1 MVDPDD
7 TAPDVEDKMTDV
19 IERRLFIE
27 RAFRPGQM
35 GNTHAIPV
43 RKPDGT
49 SWLVSDEDGD
59 ELFTTQ
65 SASFLEWWM
74 DAHPTHSMKEI

>member
-1 MVDPDD
+1 MVDPAD

-19 IERRLFIE
+19 IEARLFH
-27 RAFRPGQM
+27 RNPKPKRQWPD
-35 GNTHAIPV
+35 
-43 RKPDGT
+43 RKPDGP

-74 DAHPTHSMKEI
+74 DAHPTHSKREI